1 MQLRTVLAGALAAG
15 LAALT
20 LAGCSPAPA
29 PQASEPVTPETS
41 AASTEQASG
50 KITLYIV
57 RHGKTIFNN
66 KSLVSGWSDSPL
78 LAKGRDQA
86 TATGKALKDIPF
98 SDAFSSDLGRARDT
112 ANLVLA
118 ENANPPALIQLQ
130 NLREQNYGGFEGDPD
145 EAMWVP
151 IMESMGVSYDPDKS
165 TDGFWSNPEVLD
177 WYGSHTESEIVD
189 ALAKV
194 DPMGLAENW
203 SQYQDRLQ
211 AGIDEVI
218 AKSTGNSVLV
228 VGHGGAIGSMLELMD
243 PEGYNGESI
252 ANGSISTVEY
262 ENGTFKIIEISREV
276 PVA

>member
-1 MQLRTVLAGALAAG
+1 MKFRTALAGAVAVG

-20 LAGCSPAPA
+20 LAGCAPAPA
-29 PQASEPVTPETS
+29 PQASETGSPEASATQTS
-41 AASTEQASG
+41 KPS
-50 KITLYIV
+50 KITLHIV
-57 RHGKTIFNN
+57 RHGKTIFND

-86 TATGKALKDIPF
+86 TATGKALKDIAF
-98 SDAFSSDLGRARDT
+98 TDAFSSDLGRARDT

-118 ENANPPALIQLQ
+118 ENANPPALVQLK

-151 IMESMGVSYDPDKS
+151 IMESMGVAYDPAKS
-165 TDGFWSNPEVLD
+165 TDGFWSNEEVLE
-177 WYGSHTESEIVD
+177 WYGSHSEEEIVD

-194 DPMGLAENW
+194 DPLGLAENW
-203 SQYQDRLQ
+203 TQYQDRLQ

-218 AKSTGNSVLV
+218 AKSTGDNVLV

-262 ENGTFKIIEISREV
+262 ENGAFKIIEISRVVE
-276 PVA
+276 

>member
-1 MQLRTVLAGALAAG
+1 MMRLRVALAGAVTAG
-15 LAALT
+15 LAVLT
-20 LAGCSPAPA
+20 LAGCAPA
-29 PQASEPVTPETS
+29 PQVGEPTPPETS
-41 AASTEQASG
+41 ASQTEQPSG
-50 KITLYIV
+50 KVTLYIV
-57 RHGKTIFNN
+57 RHGKTIFND

-86 TATGKALKDIPF
+86 AATGKALKDVAF
-98 SDAFSSDLGRARDT
+98 TDAFSSDLGRARDT

-118 ENANPPALIQLQ
+118 ENANPPALVQLE

-151 IMESMGVSYDPDKS
+151 IMESMGVTYDPAKS
-165 TDGFWSNPEVLD
+165 TDGFWSNEEVLQ
-177 WYGSHTESEIVD
+177 WYGSHSEEEIVD

-194 DPMGLAENW
+194 DPLGSAENW
-203 SQYQDRLQ
+203 SQYQERLQ

-218 AKSTGNSVLV
+218 AKSTGDQVLV

-252 ANGSISTVEY
+252 ANGSVSTVEY
-262 ENGTFKIIEISREV
+262 ENGTFTILEISREV
-276 PVA
+276 A

>member
-1 MQLRTVLAGALAAG
+1 MKFRTALAGAVAVG

-20 LAGCSPAPA
+20 LAGCAPAPT
-29 PQASEPVTPETS
+29 PQASETGSPE
-41 AASTEQASG
+41 ASTQASKPS
-50 KITLYIV
+50 KITLHIV
-57 RHGKTIFNN
+57 RHGKTIFND

-86 TATGKALKDIPF
+86 TATGKALTDIAF
-98 SDAFSSDLGRARDT
+98 TDAFSSDLGRARDT

-118 ENANPPALIQLQ
+118 ENANPPALVQLK

-151 IMESMGVSYDPDKS
+151 IMESMGVTYDPAKS
-165 TDGFWSNPEVLD
+165 TDGFWSNEEVLE
-177 WYGSHTESEIVD
+177 WYGSHSEEEIVD

-194 DPMGLAENW
+194 DPLGLAENW
-203 SQYQDRLQ
+203 TQYQDRLQ

-218 AKSTGNSVLV
+218 AKSTGDNVLV

-262 ENGTFKIIEISREV
+262 ENGAFKIIEISRVVE
-276 PVA
+276 

>member
-1 MQLRTVLAGALAAG
+1 MRFRTVLAGAVAAG

-20 LAGCSPAPA
+20 LAGCAPAPA
-29 PQASEPVTPETS
+29 PQASETASPEASATQTS
-41 AASTEQASG
+41 KPS
-50 KITLYIV
+50 KITLHIV
-57 RHGKTIFNN
+57 RHGKTIFND

-86 TATGKALKDIPF
+86 TATGKALKDIAF
-98 SDAFSSDLGRARDT
+98 TDAFSSDLGRARDT

-118 ENANPPALIQLQ
+118 ENANPPALVQLQ

-151 IMESMGVSYDPDKS
+151 IMESMGVTYDPAKS
-165 TDGFWSNPEVLD
+165 TDGFWSNEEVLE
-177 WYGSHTESEIVD
+177 WYGSHSEAEIVD

-203 SQYQDRLQ
+203 SQYQERLQ

-218 AKSTGNSVLV
+218 AKSTGDNVLV

-262 ENGTFKIIEISREV
+262 ENGAFKIIEISRVVE
-276 PVA
+276 

>member
-1 MQLRTVLAGALAAG
+1 MRKLRTVLAGALAATVAG
-15 LAALT
+15 LA
-20 LAGCSPAPA
+20 LAGCAPAPA
-29 PQASEPVTPETS
+29 APTSAPTSPETS
-41 AASTEQASG
+41 APSTEPASG
-50 KITLYIV
+50 KITLHIV
-57 RHGKTIFNN
+57 RHGKTIFND

-78 LAKGRDQA
+78 LVKGQEQA
-86 TATGKALKDIPF
+86 TATGKALKDVAF

-118 ENANPPALIQLQ
+118 EQANPPALVQLK

-151 IMESMGVSYDPDKS
+151 IMESMGVTYDPAKS
-165 TDGFWSNPEVLD
+165 TDGFWSNEAVLE
-177 WYGSHTESEIVD
+177 WYGSHSEAEIVD

-203 SQYQDRLQ
+203 AQYQDRLQ

-218 AKSTGNSVLV
+218 AQSTGENVLV

-252 ANGSISTVEY
+252 ANGSVSTVEY

-276 PVA
+276 A